1 MLNIELN
8 NIKIPSFILLVV
20 LFIALIIGTI
30 QCNERKIYITQ
41 LKAESIYGI
50 LVDSVKQ
57 SRPLQKILVK
67 NEVDSVKEYFINLKV
82 PFLFKNDSIAKSSN
96 SDSMNFY
103 RKINGENTLIYTWIV
118 KPF

>member
-1 MLNIELN
+1 M
-8 NIKIPSFILLVV
+8 SVSTMDFWVILLVV

-41 LKAESIYGI
+41 LKAEAIHGI

-57 SRPLQKILVK
+57 SRPLQKIQVK
-67 NEVDSVKEYFINLKV
+67 DENDSIKVYYINLKV
-82 PFLFKNDSIAKSSN
+82 PFLSKNDSIGKRSN

-103 RKINGENTLIYTWIV
+103 RKINGENTLLYTWIV
-118 KPF
+118 KPL

>member
-8 NIKIPSFILLVV
+8 NIKIPAFILIVV
-20 LFIALIIGTI
+20 LFIVLIIGTC
-30 QCNERKIYITQ
+30 QVKERKIYIKQ
-41 LKAESIYGI
+41 LKAESIHGI
-50 LVDSVKQ
+50 LMDSVKQ

-67 NEVDSVKEYFINLKV
+67 NENDSIKEYYINLKI
-82 PFLFKNDSIAKSSN
+82 PFLLKNDSIAKKPN

-103 RKINGENTLIYTWIV
+103 RKINGENTLIFTWIV